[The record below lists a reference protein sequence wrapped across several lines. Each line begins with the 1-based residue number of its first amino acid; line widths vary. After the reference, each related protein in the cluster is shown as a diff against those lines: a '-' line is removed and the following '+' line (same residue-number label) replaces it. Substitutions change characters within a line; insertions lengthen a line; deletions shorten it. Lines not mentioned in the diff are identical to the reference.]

1 MPIIT
6 VQMLSGR
13 TAAQTS
19 EFIKQVA
26 EVAMRTLDV
35 PERAITIAMTE
46 VSPDAWGVGSKTMA
60 EIRAAAPGSP
70 KP

>member
-6 VQMLSGR
+6 VQMVTGR
-13 TAAQTS
+13 TAEQKS

-46 VSPDAWGVGSKTMA
+46 ISPDAWGVGSKTMTQM
-60 EIRAAAPGSP
+60 RATPP
-70 KP
+70 DETTR